1 MDSSPVVILGAGPAG
16 LTAAYELA
24 KKGVH
29 STVLEETGT
38 VGGLAQTA
46 VYKGYRFDIGGHRFF
61 TKVSVVEELWHE
73 LLGED
78 MLERSRMS
86 RIYYNGKFFSYP
98 LKAFN
103 ALAGLGIFETLR
115 CVGSYGWARLFP
127 RKLENDFATWI
138 SNRFGNRLFE
148 LFFKTY
154 TEKVWGIPCS
164 EIQAEWA
171 AQRIKGLSLATAI
184 KNALIGE
191 RAKRKDDVVKTL
203 IDRFEYPRHGPG
215 MMWER
220 AQQRIEE
227 MGSQVVLKARV
238 TRVHWTGGGV
248 RSVEAGGKTYE
259 GEHFISSIAV
269 LDLIESLEPAPPDDI
284 LEAARNLKYRD
295 FLTVALM
302 IRRTNLFPDN
312 WIYIHDPTVAMGRV
326 QNYGN
331 WSPEMVPD
339 PSTSCLGLEYFC
351 FEGDGLW
358 SSSDR
363 DLIEQGKREVGQLG
377 LADPADVIDG
387 AVVRMKKAYP
397 VYDGDYGAAMDTI
410 RGFLTRLPNLQLT
423 GRNGMHRYNN
433 QDHSML
439 TAMLAARNIL
449 GGRYD
454 LWQVNVDQE
463 YHEEGREITLDEMK
477 DLEAGQPLVP
487 RRVEGSEG

>member
-1 MDSSPVVILGAGPAG
+1 MKSSSVVVLGAGPAG

-24 KKGVH
+24 KKGVQ
-29 STVLEETGT
+29 STVLEQSGT
-38 VGGLAQTA
+38 VGGLAQTV

-61 TKVSVVEELWHE
+61 TKVSAVDQLWHE
-73 LLGED
+73 VLGDDLLT
-78 MLERSRMS
+78 RSRLS

-103 ALAGLGIFETLR
+103 ALAGLGLIETLR
-115 CVGSYGWARLFP
+115 CVGSYGWARVFP
-127 RKLENDFATWI
+127 RKPEDNFATWI
-138 SNRFGNRLFE
+138 SNRFGRRLFE

-154 TEKVWGIPCS
+154 TEKVWGIPCT

-171 AQRIKGLSLATAI
+171 AQCIKGLSLATAI

-191 RAKRKDDVVKTL
+191 RAKRKEDVVKTL
-203 IDRFEYPRHGPG
+203 IDQFSYPRHGPG

-220 AQQRIEE
+220 TRERIEA
-227 MGSQVVLKARV
+227 MGSSVIFNAPV
-238 TRVHWTGGGV
+238 TRVHWRDGRV
-248 RSVEAGGKTYE
+248 DRVEAGGQIYE
-259 GEHFISSIAV
+259 GEQFISSIAV
-269 LDLIESLEPAPPDDI
+269 RDLVESLDPAPPDPI
-284 LEAARNLKYRD
+284 LQAARDLHYRD

-302 IRRTNLFPDN
+302 IRRAGLFPDN
-312 WIYIHDPTVAMGRV
+312 WIYIHDPNVAMGRV

-339 PSTSCLGLEYFC
+339 PGSSCLGLEYFC

-358 SSSDR
+358 TSSDEE
-363 DLIEQGKREVGQLG
+363 LVEQGKREIGHLG

-387 AVVRMKKAYP
+387 TVVRMKKAYP
-397 VYDGDYGAAMDTI
+397 VYDGTYGPAMEKI
-410 RGFLTRLPNLQLT
+410 RAFLQRLPNLQLT

-449 GGRYD
+449 GERYD

-463 YHEEGREITLDEMK
+463 YHEEGRQITLDEMR
-477 DLEAGQPLVP
+477 DLEVTQPLVP
-487 RRVEGSEG
+487 RRVDEAKS